1 MSRKDNYAT
10 GNLLDFLYHQKC
22 YKLIGINLSW
32 QTNTSIPQQINFIGK
47 LVVDNG
53 ATMFLIAEKQQKA
66 ILNLFLDSLIIIG

>member
-47 LVVDNG
+47 LEVDNG
-53 ATMFLIAEKQQKA
+53 AIMFLIA
-66 ILNLFLDSLIIIG
+66 

>member
-1 MSRKDNYAT
+1 MSRKDSYAT

-47 LVVDNG
+47 LEVDNG
-53 ATMFLIAEKQQKA
+53 AIMFLIA
-66 ILNLFLDSLIIIG
+66 